1 MCRKNP
7 KQIYKSLYYT
17 APAVEVARVR
27 VSQGVFVHV
36 LVFMPLTAQSE
47 KGRLQVQRFFF
58 FGINI
63 GHKAGTRVKGQTEK

>member
-27 VSQGVFVHV
+27 VSQGVFVHL

-47 KGRLQVQRFFF
+47 KGRLQVQRDFFF
-58 FGINI
+58 WNKYRTQSR
-63 GHKAGTRVKGQTEK
+63 HKGKRLN